1 MRWLVVILLFG
12 CNSTKSFVL
21 DGSQSQGNIVKYE
34 WKVNGLQYDNSKST
48 SLNIKRIATVELI
61 VTDNLGRSDTAI
73 KVIR

>member
-1 MRWLVVILLFG
+1 MKYLLIILLFG
-12 CNSTKSFVL
+12 CNTTKSFVL

-61 VTDNLGRSDTAI
+61 VTDDKGRSDTAI
-73 KVIR
+73 KIIK

>member
-1 MRWLVVILLFG
+1 MRWLLIILLFG
-12 CNSTKSFVL
+12 CNTTKSFVL

-34 WKVNGLQYDNSKST
+34 WKVNGFQYDNGKST

-61 VTDNLGRSDTAI
+61 VTDDKGRSDTAI

>member
-1 MRWLVVILLFG
+1 MKYLLIILFFG
-12 CNSTKSFVL
+12 CNPTKSFVL

-34 WKVNGLQYDNSKST
+34 WKVNGFQYDNGKST

-61 VTDNLGRSDTAI
+61 VTDDKGRSDTAI

>member
-21 DGSQSQGNIVKYE
+21 DASQSQGNIVKYE
-34 WKVNGLQYDNSKST
+34 WKVNGFQYDNSKST

-61 VTDNLGRSDTAI
+61 VTDDKGRSDTAI
-73 KVIR
+73 KIIK

>member
-1 MRWLVVILLFG
+1 MKYLLIILLCS

-48 SLNIKRIATVELI
+48 SLNVKRIATVELI